1 MLCLIVWQRPNL
13 LVLDEPTNHLDLAT
27 REALGLALNEFEGS
41 VLLVS
46 HDRALLRAVCDEFWL
61 VSAGAVAPFD
71 GDLDDYQTHL
81 LAVAR
86 ARREAWSKQ
95 GQARRDSDSKIIAT
109 SQDLTLAKGQN
120 GSEMAESGAP
130 AGQMASTAAAD
141 ATAGP
146 KGADARKQR
155 AQERQ
160 ALAARTK
167 PLKDELARVDAQL
180 ARLRDEIATLEAS
193 LNAPAPSTDLAQ
205 LSQRYGQARSEIDGL
220 EERWLEIAEQIEDVS
235 AV

>member
-1 MLCLIVWQRPNL
+1 
-13 LVLDEPTNHLDLAT
+13 
-27 REALGLALNEFEGS
+27 
-41 VLLVS
+41 
-46 HDRALLRAVCDEFWL
+46 
-61 VSAGAVAPFD
+61 
-71 GDLDDYQTHL
+71 
-81 LAVAR
+81 
-86 ARREAWSKQ
+86 
-95 GQARRDSDSKIIAT
+95 
-109 SQDLTLAKGQN
+109 
-120 GSEMAESGAP
+120 
-130 AGQMASTAAAD
+130 MASTAAAD

-220 EERWLEIAEQIEDVS
+220 EERWLEIAEQIEDASV
-235 AV
+235 A